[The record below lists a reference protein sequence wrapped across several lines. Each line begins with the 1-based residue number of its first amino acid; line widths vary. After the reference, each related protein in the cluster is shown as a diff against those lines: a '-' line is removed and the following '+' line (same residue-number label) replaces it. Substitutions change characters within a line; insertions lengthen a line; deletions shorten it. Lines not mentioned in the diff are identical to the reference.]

1 MNDPYVERILKARV
15 YDVAIESPLDELP
28 RLSARCGN
36 QLLLKREDLQPV
48 FSFKLRGAYNK
59 IANLSE
65 TAARRGVICA
75 SAGNHAQG
83 VALAAKKRGIAALIV
98 MPLTTPAIKV
108 QAVAAL
114 GGEVLLHGDGF
125 DSAYEHAVKLAAE
138 RQMVFVHP
146 FDDPDVIAGQGTIG
160 MEIMHQ
166 ANGEIDAIFVAVGG
180 GGLIG
185 GIAAYVKSL
194 YPRTRII
201 GVEPEDAA
209 AMHDSLRDGRRI
221 TLDHVGIF
229 ADGVA
234 VKRVGEETFALA
246 RRYVDEM
253 VLVST
258 DEICAAIQDT
268 FEDTRAISE
277 PSGALALAGLKK
289 FVAREKWQGKRL
301 VAVNSG
307 ANVNF
312 DRLRHISERAEI
324 GGGRE
329 MLLAVEIPEAKG
341 SFLAFCRVLGAR
353 NITEFNYREQGHDR
367 ARIFVGVNLT
377 RGAAERAEIVKLLAD
392 AGYAVVDMTDSEL
405 AKLHVRYMI
414 GGRADELTDEHLF
427 RFEFPERPG
436 ALLRFLEAVGTRWN
450 ISLFHYRNHG
460 SDYGRVVAG
469 IQVPAP
475 ELEELR
481 LHLAELHYPVVEET
495 ANPAYEIFL
504 GR

>member
-1 MNDPYVERILKARV
+1 
-15 YDVAIESPLDELP
+15 
-28 RLSARCGN
+28 LSARTGN

-83 VALAAKKRGIAALIV
+83 VALAAKKRGIASLIV
-98 MPLTTPAIKV
+98 MPVTTPAIKV

-125 DSAYEHAVKLAAE
+125 DAAYEHAVKLAAE
-138 RQMVFVHP
+138 RHMVFVHP

-160 MEIMHQ
+160 MEIMQQ

-194 YPRTRII
+194 FPRTRII

-209 AMHDSLRDGRRI
+209 AMHDSLRAGQRI
-221 TLDHVGIF
+221 KLDHVGIF

-246 RRYVDEM
+246 RKYVDEM
-253 VLVST
+253 ILVTT
-258 DEICAAIQDT
+258 DEICAAIQDI
-268 FEDTRAISE
+268 FEDTRAVAE

-289 FVAREKWQGKRL
+289 HVLREKWQGKRL
-301 VAVNSG
+301 VAIDSG

-353 NITEFNYREQGHDR
+353 NITEFNYREQGHER

-377 RGAAERAEIVKLLAD
+377 HGAAERAEIVKLLAD
-392 AGYAVVDMTDSEL
+392 AGYKVYDMTDSEL
-405 AKLHVRYMI
+405 AKLHVRYMV
-414 GGRADELTDEHLF
+414 GGRADRLADEHLF

-436 ALLRFLEAVGTRWN
+436 ALLRFLEAAGTRWN

-460 SDYGRVVAG
+460 SDYGRVLAG
-469 IQVPAP
+469 IQVPAA
-475 ELEELR
+475 ERDELR
-481 LHLAELHYPVVEET
+481 AHLADLHYSVVEET
-495 ANPAYEIFL
+495 SDPAYEIFL